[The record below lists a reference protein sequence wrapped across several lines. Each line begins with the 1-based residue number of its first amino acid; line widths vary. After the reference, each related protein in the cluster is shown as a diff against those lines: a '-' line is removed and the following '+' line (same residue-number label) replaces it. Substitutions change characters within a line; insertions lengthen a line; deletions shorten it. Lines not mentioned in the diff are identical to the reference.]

1 MPFEAYREVE
11 IKTIKESGKK
21 YKENK
26 EATGKRTKQ
35 NESSKRK
42 KKRLAKKTSED
53 KIWGVFNE
61 FIPCNVVKVSFIK

>member
-42 KKRLAKKTSED
+42 KKGQQRKQVKTKFGGFSTSLFLAML
-53 KIWGVFNE
+53 
-61 FIPCNVVKVSFIK
+61 

>member
-26 EATGKRTKQ
+26 EATGKRIKQ

-42 KKRLAKKTSED
+42 KK
-53 KIWGVFNE
+53 
-61 FIPCNVVKVSFIK
+61 VSKENK